1 MDDLFFRNV
10 FLRPS
15 MEAVRR
21 LLLIYFLFLTF
32 LFLLQTNRSVIPE
45 RRNIH
50 ASAVRLV
57 GSPVFGAFV
66 SWVVVDEDVSDVF
79 VSDMNVSV
87 SVDVVSVIFVSVS
100 VSEDCVSGSSVS
112 GGSVSVSCVSVS
124 VGIGSVSLTGRSYMN
139 TDWISIVSLTS
150 KMTSS
155 VFS

>member
-1 MDDLFFRNV
+1 MICFSEMF

-21 LLLIYFLFLTF
+21 LLLIYLFSFLTF

-50 ASAVRLV
+50 TSAVQLV

-124 VGIGSVSLTGRSYMN
+124 VGTGSVSLTGRTYMN
-139 TDWISIVSLTS
+139 TDWISIVSLT
-150 KMTSS
+150 
-155 VFS
+155 